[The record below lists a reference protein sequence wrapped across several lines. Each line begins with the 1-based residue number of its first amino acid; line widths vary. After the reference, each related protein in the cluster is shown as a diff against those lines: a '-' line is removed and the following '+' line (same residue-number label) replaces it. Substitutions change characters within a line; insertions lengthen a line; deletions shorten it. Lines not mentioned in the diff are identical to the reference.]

1 MLAILQHRGAELVIV
16 RVAAFQENQPARG
29 VGQALRTTYMPAKS
43 NMPQDIQELLDRLDG
58 AGTDR
63 A

>member
-1 MLAILQHRGAELVIV
+1 MQPAFDRTSYGGRSMMPPRLVD
-16 RVAAFQENQPARG
+16 PARG

-43 NMPQDIQELLDRLDG
+43 NMPQEIQELLDRLDG